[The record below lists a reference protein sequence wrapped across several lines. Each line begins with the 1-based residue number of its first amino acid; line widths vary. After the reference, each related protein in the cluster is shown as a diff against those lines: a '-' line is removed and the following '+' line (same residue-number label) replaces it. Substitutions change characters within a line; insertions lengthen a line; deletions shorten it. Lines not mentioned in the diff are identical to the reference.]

1 MMRFLKLGWLAIIG
15 VMASGTYSHAAQ
27 YSTKDVGSIAPVVAL
42 EVGDLQQRH
51 CLYAGKSY
59 SEGAMITTA
68 NIVLECRP
76 ASAIE
81 LNGALKWIERTH
93 KPDNTDL
100 SNSIT
105 INK

>member
-1 MMRFLKLGWLAIIG
+1 MSILKLRWLAIIY

-27 YSTKDVGSIAPVVAL
+27 YSTKDVGSIASVVAL
-42 EVGDLQQRH
+42 QVGDLQQRH

-59 SEGAMITTA
+59 SLGAMITTG

-76 ASAIE
+76 ASSIE
-81 LNGALKWIERTH
+81 LNGALKWTERKQTS
-93 KPDNTDL
+93 DNDDL
-100 SNSIT
+100 SNGIT